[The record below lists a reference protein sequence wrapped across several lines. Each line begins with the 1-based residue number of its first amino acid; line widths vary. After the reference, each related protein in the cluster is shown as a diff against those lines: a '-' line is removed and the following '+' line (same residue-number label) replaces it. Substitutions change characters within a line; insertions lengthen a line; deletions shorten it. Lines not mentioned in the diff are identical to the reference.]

1 MEKIKLIK
9 QYINKKH
16 LIDLMSLKM
25 HLTKLYPVR
34 SQVLGNISIV

>member
-1 MEKIKLIK
+1 MEKKKLIK

-25 HLTKLYPVR
+25 HLTNIYPVR
-34 SQVLGNISIV
+34 SQVFRNISIV